1 MRLYERV
8 LPLVVVAVVATAAAG
23 PADAAG
29 RVRTTRVSVSSA
41 GEQGDGLSYENT
53 NSAVSADGRF
63 VAFYTISALAG
74 GDTNGRYDIYVRDR
88 GRKRTS
94 RVSISTAGAEA
105 NDNSYNPSVSADGR
119 FVAFESVATNLVAN
133 DANAFDDVFVR
144 DRKKHTTR
152 LVSKNVA
159 GVSANFHS
167 MQPAISADG
176 RFVAFASYASDL
188 VPNDTNNHSD
198 VFVRD
203 MKRGKTIRVSLS
215 SGGAQANANSTNAAV
230 SADGRFVAFASDAS
244 NLVRGDANTW
254 GDVFVRDRRTGK
266 TLRVSVSTSGLE
278 GNDVSTSPS
287 ISANGRFV
295 AFTSSATDL
304 VRRDTNGYE
313 DVFVRDLAGRT
324 TARLSV
330 SSRDRQGNN
339 DSLEP
344 AISGGGRFV
353 AFASYATNLTRA
365 DGPSVD
371 VFVRDR
377 ATGRT
382 SLVSRNS
389 SGTPGD
395 DFSDFPSIAGD
406 GSFVVFESGATNLV
420 PGDTNATIDVFVRG
434 PLT

>member
-1 MRLYERV
+1 
-8 LPLVVVAVVATAAAG
+8 
-23 PADAAG
+23 
-29 RVRTTRVSVSSA
+29 
-41 GEQGDGLSYENT
+41 
-53 NSAVSADGRF
+53 
-63 VAFYTISALAG
+63 
-74 GDTNGRYDIYVRDR
+74 
-88 GRKRTS
+88 
-94 RVSISTAGAEA
+94 
-105 NDNSYNPSVSADGR
+105 
-119 FVAFESVATNLVAN
+119 
-133 DANAFDDVFVR
+133 
-144 DRKKHTTR
+144 
-152 LVSKNVA
+152 
-159 GVSANFHS
+159 
-167 MQPAISADG
+167 
-176 RFVAFASYASDL
+176 
-188 VPNDTNNHSD
+188 
-198 VFVRD
+198 
-203 MKRGKTIRVSLS
+203 
-215 SGGAQANANSTNAAV
+215 
-230 SADGRFVAFASDAS
+230 
-244 NLVRGDANTW
+244 
-254 GDVFVRDRRTGK
+254 
-266 TLRVSVSTSGLE
+266 
-278 GNDVSTSPS
+278 VSTSPS

-304 VRRDTNGYE
+304 VRRDTKGYE